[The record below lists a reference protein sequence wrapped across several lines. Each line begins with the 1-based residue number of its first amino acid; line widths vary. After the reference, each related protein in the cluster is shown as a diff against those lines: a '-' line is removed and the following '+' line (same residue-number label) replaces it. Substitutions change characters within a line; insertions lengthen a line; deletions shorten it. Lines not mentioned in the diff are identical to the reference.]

1 MPGAEASAPR
11 TPRIRYETKLVG
23 VAPLVKEVLARL
35 GVAEAIDAALRHQPT
50 IGSSYGT
57 LAQVLIVN
65 RLTFDPQP
73 VYHLAAWAERHGID
87 RLFGIEAAWLDDDRV
102 GALLEAVAAQQ
113 VTIWTAVLSQ
123 ALAQYPVE
131 MEWLREDTTSIY
143 FEGAYEDATGQP
155 KGGEAPRVPRL
166 VEGYNKDG
174 KRRKVQMVLSLLTGG
189 ATGRV
194 PVWYRPWDGNQT
206 DEAVYVADLTALRQ
220 SVLVPDQAVLV
231 GDRKLCT
238 AQTLL
243 TFCRHGHQF
252 VAPHPWTATAQAV
265 WQETAAAVEAG
276 ALTWE
281 PVDYASRNDQRKL
294 PTERPEYRVCERPRD
309 LVDPETGELYRLR
322 WLFTWSSRK
331 AAQDAARRAKAVAA
345 GEQALR
351 RLAGLL
357 GKYDYKRRATIER
370 RLEQAL
376 QRAHA
381 EPYFAYTLTG
391 TEEDTPPAWTLTWQ
405 LRQDV
410 LETAARFD
418 GIALLCSNVPPERAT
433 AAELLVKHKGQIGI
447 EQTIDFLKSPIQIR
461 PLWLHSPKRL
471 AGLTLLIMLA
481 VLVAALLECQ
491 VRQWIA
497 RSGTLLQGL
506 MPDGRDT
513 PSPPPRP
520 CCAPSVTMLWLW
532 FTTRTAPRRCII
544 LNSVLPNT
552 RSGPSW
558 ASLPYRPNPLT
569 P

>member
-73 VYHLAAWAERHGID
+73 VYHLATWAERHGID

-220 SVLVPDQAVLV
+220 AVLVPDNAVLI

-238 AQTLL
+238 TATLL
-243 TFCRHGHQF
+243 TFCRQGQQF
-252 VAPHPWTATAQAV
+252 LAPHPWTETAQAV
-265 WQETAAAVEAG
+265 WRETAARLEAG
-276 ALTWE
+276 TLAWTA
-281 PVDYASRNDQRKL
+281 VAYASRQNARK
-294 PTERPEYRVCERPRD
+294 PPAERPEYRVCEVPQD
-309 LVDPETGELYRLR
+309 LVDPETGELFRLR
-322 WLFTWSSRK
+322 WLFTWSSSK
-331 AAQDAARRAKAVAA
+331 AAQDAARRAKVVAA

-351 RLAGLL
+351 RVAGLL
-357 GKYDYKRRATIER
+357 GKYDYKQQALILTRI
-370 RLEQAL
+370 EQAL
-376 QRAHA
+376 QRTRAR
-381 EPYFAYTLTG
+381 PYFTYTLTG
-391 TEEDTPPAWTLTWQ
+391 TDQDQAWTLTWH
-405 LRQDV
+405 LCSDV
-410 LETAARFD
+410 LEAAARFD
-418 GIALLCSNVPPERAT
+418 GLALLCSNVPPERAT
-433 AAELLVKHKGQIGI
+433 AAELLTHQKGQIGI
-447 EQTIDFLKSPIQIR
+447 EQTIDFLKSPVQIR
-461 PLWLHSPKRL
+461 PLWLHSPRRL

-481 VLVAALLECQ
+481 VLVAALLEHH
-491 VRQWIA
+491 VRQWLA
-497 RSGTLLQGL
+497 RTGTLLHGL

-513 PSPPPRP
+513 PFPTAKALLRAFRDYAVVVVHYPDGTEEVHYPHLRPVQHQIWSILGLPP
-520 CCAPSVTMLWLW
+520 
-532 FTTRTAPRRCII
+532 
-544 LNSVLPNT
+544 LP
-552 RSGPSW
+552 P
-558 ASLPYRPNPLT
+558 
-569 P
+569 